1 MLHQRRLN
9 WKNLR
14 TQLEQTQSRKR
25 SDQMNVEVLI
35 SEAQTLEE
43 SVIQE
48 QIFVVLISVE

>member
-25 SDQMNVEVLI
+25 SVQMNVEVLI

>member
-1 MLHQRRLN
+1 MLHQRRPN

>member
-1 MLHQRRLN
+1 
-9 WKNLR
+9 
-14 TQLEQTQSRKR
+14 
-25 SDQMNVEVLI
+25 MNVEVLI

>member
-14 TQLEQTQSRKR
+14 TQLEQPQSRKR
-25 SDQMNVEVLI
+25 SVQMNVEVLI